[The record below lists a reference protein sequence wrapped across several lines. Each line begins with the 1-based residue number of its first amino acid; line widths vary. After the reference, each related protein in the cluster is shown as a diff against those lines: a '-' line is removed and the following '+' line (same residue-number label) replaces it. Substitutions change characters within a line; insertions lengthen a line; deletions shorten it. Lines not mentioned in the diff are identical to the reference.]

1 MTTSRLLIAVFLILG
16 PNVSDAATLFEQL
29 PGADSS
35 SQLISSTLNNLGGTP
50 GFRVADNFQLAG
62 GGTVSTVEWWGTL
75 RSGGTSFQ
83 ITFYPDSGGNPGL
96 PLSTIAVVP
105 ASSSAT
111 AGSPFDPV
119 TFYSATLSTPFSAAP
134 GTPYWLSVFDAAPDA
149 RWVWLSAN
157 VDTFGGRQMQNG
169 TTTWN
174 ITDDVS
180 FRLKSDGAVPEPAT
194 LSLMVMAILALACL
208 RLVRVAV
215 CQARCSTVIASR
227 LGNRR

>member
-1 MTTSRLLIAVFLILG
+1 MTSRFLIAVFLILG
-16 PNVSDAATLFEQL
+16 PSVSEGATLFEQL
-29 PGADSS
+29 PGANSS

-62 GGTVSTVEWWGTL
+62 GGTVSAVEWWGTL

-83 ITFYPDSGGNPGL
+83 ITFYPDAGGNPGS
-96 PLSTIAVVP
+96 PLSTVAVIP
-105 ASSSAT
+105 TSSSAT
-111 AGSPFDPV
+111 TGSPLDPV

-134 GTPYWLSVFDAAPDA
+134 GTPYWMSVFDAAPDA

-157 VDTFGGRQMQNG
+157 VDTFGARQMQNG

-174 ITDDVS
+174 IADDVS
-180 FRLKSDGAVPEPAT
+180 FRLKNDGAVREPAT
-194 LSLMVMAILALACL
+194 LSLMAIAILALACL

-215 CQARCSTVIASR
+215 WQARCSTVIASR
-227 LGNRR
+227 VGDRR

>member
-1 MTTSRLLIAVFLILG
+1 VPPCCRDKASEHGERDLLRVAVPPAHRNSGEEPVTTSRLLIAVFLILG

-83 ITFYPDSGGNPGL
+83 ITFYPDSSGNPGL

-149 RWVWLSAN
+149 LGLAECKCRHVWRAPN
-157 VDTFGGRQMQNG
+157 AKRHH
-169 TTTWN
+169 
-174 ITDDVS
+174 DVEHY
-180 FRLKSDGAVPEPAT
+180 R
-194 LSLMVMAILALACL
+194 
-208 RLVRVAV
+208 
-215 CQARCSTVIASR
+215 
-227 LGNRR
+227 